1 MWFPRTT
8 YMATGRE
15 IVRFLLCNHMVESPY
30 SGKKRHI
37 FFHLCYDGRKKHAAD
52 SWNVQNVAWLLLRP
66 IHTAAFDYATFRYNC
81 EPPGHSRF
89 ICHMPSR
96 FLNQLSC
103 FIHIRH
109 RCHINSQLHL
119 NATPHNYSR
128 RLPCEC
134 AFLIRKLQWFP
145 KQKTEGVILSNGNI
159 TGNAFSDKLGRCHKM
174 QWSCTKH
181 I

>member
-1 MWFPRTT
+1 MWFPQTT
-8 YMATGRE
+8 YMARGRQT
-15 IVRFLLCNHMVESPY
+15 VRFLLCNYTVESPY

-37 FFHLCYDGRKKHAAD
+37 FFHLCYDERNKTCCRFL
-52 SWNVQNVAWLLLRP
+52 NVLNVAWLLLRP

-81 EPPGHSRF
+81 ELPRHSRF

-96 FLNQLSC
+96 FPNQLSC

-109 RCHINSQLHL
+109 RCHINSQLYL
-119 NATPHNYSR
+119 NATPHNYSW
-128 RLPCEC
+128 RLPC
-134 AFLIRKLQWFP
+134 AWSFLIRKLQWFL

-159 TGNAFSDKLGRCHKM
+159 TGKAFSDELGRCHKM
-174 QWSCTKH
+174 PWSCTKH